1 MFGTR
6 HGREEWCGEGRR
18 RADDWARRR
27 RGMQTEINAV
37 YVKEKVKD
45 E

>member
-1 MFGTR
+1 MFSTR
-6 HGREEWCGEGRR
+6 RGREERR
-18 RADDWARRR
+18 RADDWARR

-45 E
+45 D